1 LSAGEGAQGPRWYD
15 WAYRSARPALREGW
29 VHGLLVRRHPERP
42 DELAYYLVFAPL
54 ATTLPTIVQAIG
66 ARWRI
71 EVRRVGA
78 YGIPV
83 RDRGG

>member
-1 LSAGEGAQGPRWYD
+1 MIDNPKIKT
-15 WAYRSARPALREGW
+15 
-29 VHGLLVRRHPERP
+29 
-42 DELAYYLVFAPL
+42 YYLVFGPKG
-54 ATTLPTIVQAIG
+54 TTLQVMVKAIG

-83 RDRGG
+83 